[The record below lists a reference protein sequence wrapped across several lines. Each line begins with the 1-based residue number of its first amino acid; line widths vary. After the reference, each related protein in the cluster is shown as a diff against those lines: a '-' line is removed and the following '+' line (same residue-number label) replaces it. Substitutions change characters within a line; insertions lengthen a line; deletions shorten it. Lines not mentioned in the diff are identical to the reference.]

1 MYLRANEYVY
11 RHNFNRQ
18 TDEDTINPLFNEIVS
33 RLELEDVIDKNGFAG
48 LSFVISIVET
58 KAQFCNA
65 AEFLCSL
72 IRGVPIIHSPR
83 PGGVHFKLNKR
94 SNASLAEAAAL
105 ESDQGSR

>member
-1 MYLRANEYVY
+1 MSAPLSS
-11 RHNFNRQ
+11 
-18 TDEDTINPLFNEIVS
+18 NPTPTPN
-33 RLELEDVIDKNGFAG
+33 IDASIKKENGFAG